1 MKNKRKIYIFDTT
14 LRDGEQSPGASL
26 TPDEKLK
33 VARQLERLNVDVIEA
48 GSAAA
53 SDGERDAIRLIA
65 DGGLSAE
72 ICTFVRA
79 LRTDIDNERLKQED
93 YRQLA
98 ELIGSNMASIVK
110 NCRLPQ
116 NADKAFHNIVL
127 ADINWGRETMLTATN
142 VKAQRAGT
150 LAVIQALRNY
160 GEHFDHPGWTV
171 DGPR

>member
-1 MKNKRKIYIFDTT
+1 MFADTQLKMTKMVRKVWVVCALGVLLLSPNSHAEVGALKSASPPAKSSTNIPKKWETDAA
-14 LRDGEQSPGASL
+14 LREGMENI
-26 TPDEKLK
+26 
-33 VARQLERLNVDVIEA
+33 RR
-48 GSAAA
+48 
-53 SDGERDAIRLIA
+53 AIA
-65 DGGLSAE
+65 
-72 ICTFVRA
+72 A